1 MEEQGFFS
9 FKETS
14 HKVIVHYKEK
24 KGHINQMIKV
34 NIINNGTK
42 QDWCHLKGCKEKQL
56 ESLLG
61 YSCTR

>member
-9 FKETS
+9 FKESS

-34 NIINNGTK
+34 NIINNGT
-42 QDWCHLKGCKEKQL
+42 
-56 ESLLG
+56 
-61 YSCTR
+61 